1 MAQGHH
7 PVAKPLQEAILPV
20 FNPQA
25 TIGVHMGIAV
35 LTIAD
40 LLAPL
45 QALASRWIAPR
56 RRAVSAKLRY
66 VAIRPSCAARA
77 PGEKTTAHA
86 SRPLRVIRVVDPRAA
101 HNATRVVI
109 SGRMADVC
117 AELDRL
123 AALEAHG
130 LATASTAVH

>member
-1 MAQGHH
+1 
-7 PVAKPLQEAILPV
+7 
-20 FNPQA
+20 
-25 TIGVHMGIAV
+25 MGIAV

-56 RRAVSAKLRY
+56 RRAASANLRY
-66 VAIRPSCAARA
+66 VAIRPSCPVRT
-77 PGEKTTAHA
+77 PGEKSTAHSYA
-86 SRPLRVIRVVDPRAA
+86 NRPLRVIRVVDPRAA
-101 HNATRVVI
+101 HNASRVVI

-130 LATASTAVH
+130 LAPAGSAAH